1 MKLKTIISNFN
12 LNKKDFI
19 YLICIF
25 ILSLSIFIVKFLYFD
40 KIGIAPSDGLI
51 YLCDALYFAG
61 MNFNNIGGLNYIYN
75 SPTICFLT
83 SIFFRLNY
91 MNPNALI
98 IVTGIFEILGNIGLY
113 ILLRN
118 RFNQIL
124 SFVGTVFYLSSALV
138 VYHSTFG
145 MLDIPAVAVSIWIL
159 VFAII
164 SVDKN
169 PKYYLIT
176 LPLFVIGIFTR
187 PTVGFIL
194 PVIIIYFS
202 NKHDLIKQF
211 DYLIYDR
218 KKLKSNI
225 KTFLKTPEFKYI
237 AISCVISVILFLIV
251 TTSIYCTYGISYK
264 LFSNIKGALNSFQTN
279 STIDIYSN
287 TYALYYIESIPQYIF
302 FNDLKLTCIVSIAV
316 LIGFIVKIKN
326 YIKSRKQ
333 TMNKNYYSTKTFE
346 NNLIAIAVFLILFS
360 ISIYKIEFLMSEI
373 GLTIVFLIILS
384 IMKKFPQR
392 KLGLTISLIA
402 WMVLYLIF
410 ISYIPIKVD
419 RYFMPILVPIS
430 FLLIYSLD
438 SLCNF
443 IKEKLKYYKIK
454 KINETAI
461 INIALLILAVMLLM
475 NAYSNIEYSTSHTNY
490 NTYNDFYKN
499 TYNGAYRDYENVTE
513 YLMNYDSDYAH
524 KNITT
529 DRSKRFHDWF
539 LNMNTTTY
547 HLKINEYHLLD
558 STKSDYLI
566 IDQKI
571 KYENY
576 TPIYK
581 KGRCTLYKLNNTEI
595 I

>member
-25 ILSLSIFIVKFLYFD
+25 ILSFSIFIVKFLYFD
-40 KIGIAPSDGLI
+40 KIGIPASDALI

-176 LPLFVIGIFTR
+176 LPLFIIGIFTR

-194 PVIIIYFS
+194 PIIIIYFS
-202 NKHDLIKQF
+202 NKHDLTKQF

-225 KTFLKTPEFKYI
+225 KTFLKTAEFKYI
-237 AISCVISVILFLIV
+237 AISCVISAILVLIV
-251 TTSIYCTYGISYK
+251 TASIYYTYGISYS
-264 LFSNIKGALNSFQTN
+264 LFSKVNGAVNSYQTN
-279 STIDIYSN
+279 STIELFFN
-287 TYALYYIESIPQYIF
+287 TNVLYYIESLPNYF
-302 FNDLKLTCIVSIAV
+302 FRDLTLICIVSIVV
-316 LIGFIVKIKN
+316 LIGFIVKYKN
-326 YIKSRKQ
+326 FIKSREQ
-333 TMNKNYYSTKTFE
+333 TINKNYYSTDTFE
-346 NNLIAIAVFLILFS
+346 KNLIAIAVILILFS
-360 ISIYKIEFLMSEI
+360 LSIYKIEFLISELS
-373 GLTIVFLIILS
+373 LTIVFLIISS

-392 KLGLTISLIA
+392 KLGLTISMIA
-402 WMVLYLIF
+402 WLALYIIF
-410 ISYIPIKVD
+410 ISYLPIKVD
-419 RYFMPILVPIS
+419 RYFIPVLVPIS

-443 IKEKLKYYKIK
+443 IKEKLKDYKIK
-454 KINETAI
+454 KINKTTI
-461 INIALLILAVMLLM
+461 ITIVLLIFAAMLVM
-475 NAYSNIEYSTSHTNY
+475 NAYSNIEYSIYHTTHK
-490 NTYNDFYKN
+490 TYNEFDKN
-499 TYNGAYRDYENVTE
+499 TYNGAYRDYENVAE
-513 YLMNYDSDYAH
+513 YLMKYDPDYIH
-524 KNITT
+524 KNIST
-529 DRSKRFHDWF
+529 DRPKRFHDWF
-539 LNMNTTTY
+539 LKTNTTRHY
-547 HLKINEYHLLD
+547 LNIGEYHLLD

-566 IDQKI
+566 LDQKI
-571 KYENY
+571 EFENY
-576 TPIYK
+576 THIYK
-581 KGRCTLYKLNNTEI
+581 KGRCNLYKLNT
-595 I
+595 

>member
-1 MKLKTIISNFN
+1 MELKTKLYNFN

-25 ILSLSIFIVKFLYFD
+25 ILSFSIFITKYLYFD
-40 KIGIAPSDGLI
+40 KIGIPGSDSII

-61 MNFNNIGGLNYIYN
+61 MNFNNIGGLVYIYS

-91 MNPNALI
+91 VNPNALI

-113 ILLRN
+113 ILLKN
-118 RFNQIL
+118 RFNRIL
-124 SFVGTVFYLSSALV
+124 SFVGTIFYLSSALV
-138 VYHSTFG
+138 IYYSSSG
-145 MLDIPAVAVSIWIL
+145 MLDNPAVAVSIWIL

-164 SVDKN
+164 SIDKN

-176 LPLFVIGIFTR
+176 LPLFIIGIFTR

-194 PVIIIYFS
+194 PIIIIYFS

-237 AISCVISVILFLIV
+237 AISCVISVILVLIV

-287 TYALYYIESIPQYIF
+287 TYTLYYIESIPQYIF